1 MLDKIYIPTFR
12 RADIQITYDN
22 LPDEY
27 KEKVI
32 MVVQEQE
39 RKDYNYD
46 VKYFEVDNDI
56 GIAKTREL
64 ICREAGKTRFSMVD
78 DDVIF
83 YRRNQKYFNG
93 FDKKSN
99 MDKSKRISTKRD
111 LDDMFTLF
119 NEWMDDDI
127 IHIGH
132 KRSNLPPG
140 KPPYSDT
147 VFFNAIHHINGELLS
162 EIIDEINWTRCE
174 VGEEANL
181 MFEYLSR
188 GYKNRRS
195 DEFPAHWDSF
205 QEGGCSVFRD
215 SKLHNEEHLKLQK
228 YWGADVVTMRKEI
241 IGQGSSGH
249 NIGLIKEFSYK
260 PKRTRK
266 KFLQENFMKND
277 PNVTQPKK
285 QFQPEIDKRVKK

>member
-64 ICREAGKTRFSMVD
+64 ICRDAKKTRFLMVD
-78 DDVIF
+78 DDIVF
-83 YRRNQKYFNG
+83 HRRNQKYYSA
-93 FDKKSN
+93 FDKVSN
-99 MDKSKRISTKRD
+99 MDKSKRIATNSD

-119 NEWMDDDI
+119 NEWMDDGML
-127 IHIGH
+127 HVGCR
-132 KRSNLPPG
+132 RSDLPPV
-140 KPPYSDT
+140 KTPHSDI
-147 VFFNAIHHINGELLS
+147 VFIQGAHFINGEMLS
-162 EIIDEINWTRCE
+162 DIIEEIDWTYCK
-174 VGEEANL
+174 VGEDAHFML
-181 MFEYLSR
+181 EYLIR
-188 GYKNRRS
+188 GYNNRRS
-195 DEFPAHWDSF
+195 DEFTFSAKSF

-215 SKLHNEEHLKLQK
+215 AEFHNKEHEKLMSKWPEYVSL
-228 YWGADVVTMRKEI
+228 RKEI
-241 IGQGSSGH
+241 QAQGSHGH
-249 NIGLIKEFSYK
+249 KIGVIKEFSYK
-260 PKRTRK
+260 PKRARRL
-266 KFLQENFMKND
+266 FLQKNGAEND

>member
-46 VKYFEVDNDI
+46 VEYLVVGNDI

-64 ICREAGKTRFSMVD
+64 ICRDAGKTRFSMVD

-83 YRRNQKYFNG
+83 YRRNQKYFRDYNH
-93 FDKKSN
+93 KSN
-99 MDKSKRISTKRD
+99 MDRSKRISTKDD
-111 LDDMFTLF
+111 LDEMFALF
-119 NEWMDDDI
+119 DQWMDDDI

-132 KRSNLPPG
+132 RRSNLPPV
-140 KPPYSDT
+140 KMAYSDT

-162 EIIDEINWTRCE
+162 EIIDDINWTRCE
-174 VGEEANL
+174 VGEDANL

-188 GYKNRRS
+188 GYENRRS
-195 DEFPAHWDSF
+195 DEFVAHWDSF

-215 SKLHNEEHLKLQK
+215 SKLHNQEHEKLHK
-228 YWGADVVTMRKEI
+228 HWGSNVVFVSKET
-241 IGQGSSGH
+241 IGQGSNGH
-249 NIGLIKEFSYK
+249 NIGLIKEFSYR

-266 KFLQENFMKND
+266 KYLMS
-277 PNVTQPKK
+277 TPKK
-285 QFQPEIDKRVKK
+285 QFQKEIDKRVKK